1 MLRGGSRSASCPAAE
16 MERHGPG
23 PAEKICR
30 GRRHRGGSGTPRD
43 GLNCPFSD
51 NPRTN
56 RCFGNRISLFSM
68 IEFPVIEKQ
77 GIARQSIVMI
87 AVFSGTSMPEGL
99 KQECG

>member
-1 MLRGGSRSASCPAAE
+1 MLRGGSGSAQVSP
-16 MERHGPG
+16 
-23 PAEKICR
+23 ILT
-30 GRRHRGGSGTPRD
+30 GRRNGKTQARAFGEDLPSWVSGMRHV
-43 GLNCPFSD
+43 GLKCPFSD
-51 NPRTN
+51 NPITN
-56 RCFGNRISLFSM
+56 RCFCNRISLFSM